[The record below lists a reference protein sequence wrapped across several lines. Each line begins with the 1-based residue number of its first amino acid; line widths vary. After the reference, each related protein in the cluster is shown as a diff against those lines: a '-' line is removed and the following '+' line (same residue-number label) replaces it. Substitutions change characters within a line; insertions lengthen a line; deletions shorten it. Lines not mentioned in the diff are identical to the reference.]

1 MAVFC
6 KSLCCQYKSNL
17 WWLIPR
23 EPRFELWLCL
33 RNSLFHVFLVHFT
46 QLQAPPLP
54 TIAIAGFIQN
64 PSKTVNISSCCLMYS
79 RMLSQAA
86 QRRSLR
92 SAARPL
98 LLEPQKGST
107 TRSPA
112 SVRNRIA
119 IVSAQRWPRWT
130 TFLGYVPLS
139 VFRKHYPVAG
149 KHHRRSS
156 PHGDRH
162 PNPSGSGGRRYEEAG
177 PCDCPSGRNWG
188 H

>member
-23 EPRFELWLCL
+23 EPRFELWLCR

-79 RMLSQAA
+79 KVLSQAA
-86 QRRSLR
+86 QRRSSICR
-92 SAARPL
+92 EAAL
-98 LLEPQKGST
+98 VGAAEGINHEIASLSEEPDCHFRYVCWEHCWVRRQPQFLCYLSDRHRVST
-107 TRSPA
+107 TVA
-112 SVRNRIA
+112 
-119 IVSAQRWPRWT
+119 
-130 TFLGYVPLS
+130 PLDH
-139 VFRKHYPVAG
+139 VF
-149 KHHRRSS
+149 
-156 PHGDRH
+156 GDTSLCLFSESIT
-162 PNPSGSGGRRYEEAG
+162 P
-177 PCDCPSGRNWG
+177 
-188 H
+188 